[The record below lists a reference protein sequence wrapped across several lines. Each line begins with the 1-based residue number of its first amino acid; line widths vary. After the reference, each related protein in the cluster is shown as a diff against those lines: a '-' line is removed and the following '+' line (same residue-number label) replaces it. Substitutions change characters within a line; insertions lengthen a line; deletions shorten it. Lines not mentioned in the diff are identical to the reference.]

1 MWGLSLFVGDW
12 LRACLFVAGL
22 LVFGWCW
29 IVWLLVALRVYCC
42 FGFGVCYVDAAVLVC
57 GYCCSV

>member
-1 MWGLSLFVGDW
+1 MGDW